1 MVLPSSRVK
10 DVEFAANCVDV
21 QVLDIDMA
29 EVGHYES
36 AMAGPY
42 VRVEP
47 VGTGDIWEHRGT
59 S

>member
-10 DVEFAANCVDV
+10 DDVSANSVDV
-21 QVLDIDMA
+21 QVLDIDSG
-29 EVGHYES
+29 EVGRHES

-47 VGTGDIWEHRGT
+47 VGTGSPWNQRGM

>member
-21 QVLDIDMA
+21 QVLDIDPV
-29 EVGHYES
+29 EVGPHES

-42 VRVEP
+42 VRVES
-47 VGTGDIWEHRGT
+47 VGTGDPWEHRGT